1 MKELHHR
8 VKNNLQIV
16 SSLLNLQSARIEDP
30 QAQKALM
37 EGQHRIEA
45 MSLIH
50 QKLYQT
56 QTTSRVNIQE
66 FIAELSENLIHAY
79 GYKAHNF
86 NLQLQ
91 VAVKELEADIAI
103 PVGLI
108 LNEVVTN
115 AFKYA
120 YKNVSDPALH
130 ISLQEQANK
139 LQLTIGD
146 NGRELTDKRPGNIPP
161 PSGGSLY
168 YRLPGNWK
176 ELCN

>member
-1 MKELHHR
+1 M
-8 VKNNLQIV
+8 
-16 SSLLNLQSARIEDP
+16 
-30 QAQKALM
+30 
-37 EGQHRIEA
+37 
-45 MSLIH
+45 
-50 QKLYQT
+50 
-56 QTTSRVNIQE
+56 
-66 FIAELSENLIHAY
+66 HAY

-120 YKNVSDPALH
+120 YKNVTDPALH

-146 NGRELTDKRPGNIPP
+146 NGRELTEKAWKYSTSFGRQLILSLTQQLEGNLQLTC
-161 PSGGSLY
+161 STGSIFTFTF
-168 YRLPGNWK
+168 PVK
-176 ELCN
+176 PAQA